1 MRKFAVLF
9 ITLVVCACTHNEPG
23 VPDRSLALDRNK
35 PDTLITPE
43 PKDSVFNEPADS
55 IPELP
60 SPLGE
65 RPEGSVIPDV
75 VPDYFECIRYG
86 VGYKAVYRIDN
97 AKECGMLSAT
107 IYYGTDPDNLK
118 PATTEFYAANGH
130 IVANIDD
137 MRGNT
142 KYYFRCRITMA
153 TWYYETELKSYITLE

>member
-1 MRKFAVLF
+1 M
-9 ITLVVCACTHNEPG
+9 CACAHNEPG
-23 VPDRSLALDRNK
+23 VPDRSPDFDRNK
-35 PDTLITPE
+35 PHSQNTPE
-43 PKDSVFNEPADS
+43 SSDSVFNEPADTVQ
-55 IPELP
+55 ELP
-60 SPLGE
+60 SPPGE
-65 RPEGSVIPDV
+65 RPGGSVFPDV
-75 VPDYFECIRYG
+75 DPNYFECIRYG
-86 VGYKAVYRIDN
+86 VGYKTEYRIFN